1 MGRLAMVYNAKAH
14 ISLFAILLCL
24 AGCSPSELEP
34 SFTLVVVNGEPG
46 EAPPFRISS
55 PCGGIIMMEPL
66 ANVTGYF
73 SVPVRK
79 GSPVY
84 LYIAP
89 QASTQSALE
98 TIRKCPPI
106 EKTAVE
112 NDGTFAFPYYPSGD
126 YIVMTPTETF
136 KGEVKHPLVQKT
148 ISSGLRVEAVS
159 HLVTSE
165 YALTVFSVQSVMA
178 RSG

>member
-1 MGRLAMVYNAKAH
+1 M
-14 ISLFAILLCL
+14 
-24 AGCSPSELEP
+24 
-34 SFTLVVVNGEPG
+34 T
-46 EAPPFRISS
+46 
-55 PCGGIIMMEPL
+55 EPL
-66 ANVTGYF
+66 TNVTGYF

-79 GSPVY
+79 GSHVY

-98 TIRKCPPI
+98 IIRKCPPI

-126 YIVMTPTETF
+126 YSVMTPTETF
-136 KGEVKHPLVQKT
+136 KGEVRHPVVQES